1 MEMEASKGT
10 VFSAAF
16 QPFRRRFAPPGT
28 LWTTSSSGARSC
40 CAWTEQK
47 WVVAGPGERY
57 AQHHWTRPAKY
68 NASVLQKKTTTS
80 SSWIFLVDFLLNT
93 YIYTPLYPSPVGE
106 SEVFVSVGL
115 VAVPFGI
122 QCALPLPTQSM
133 ALDGGAS
140 WNPGVCSLDSVGSL
154 EWNKKMTPAAV
165 VRKWGTHKIQW
176 LLINFPIRMARNK
189 LGYAPFSDTPLETLI
204 F

>member
-93 YIYTPLYPSPVGE
+93 YIYIYTSLSLTCGGIW
-106 SEVFVSVGL
+106 GL
-115 VAVPFGI
+115 RFCWPRC
-122 QCALPLPTQSM
+122 CALWDTVRSSPTHAIYGFGRRCFLEPWRLFTWFCGLPRMKQKN
-133 ALDGGAS
+133 DAS
-140 WNPGVCSLDSVGSL
+140 CSCP
-154 EWNKKMTPAAV
+154 KM
-165 VRKWGTHKIQW
+165 
-176 LLINFPIRMARNK
+176 
-189 LGYAPFSDTPLETLI
+189 GYP
-204 F
+204 